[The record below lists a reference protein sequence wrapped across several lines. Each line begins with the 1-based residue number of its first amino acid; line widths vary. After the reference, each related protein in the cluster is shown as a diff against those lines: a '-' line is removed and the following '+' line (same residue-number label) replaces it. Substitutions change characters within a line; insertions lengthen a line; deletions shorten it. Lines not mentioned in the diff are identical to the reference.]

1 MPSFSAPVM
10 APEDTAIRE
19 DREEAVSESVEAAP
33 ASAVFSGAE
42 SLEAIL
48 RNPGESFS
56 HMLLRLIDESGRTD
70 ADVYRRANMDRRL
83 FSKIRSNPDY
93 QPSKATV
100 LALAVSLR
108 LDLDRT
114 LDLLRSAGYAL
125 SPASR
130 RDRIVE
136 YFLRTK
142 NWNIFELNEALFAY
156 DEPAL
161 GA

>member
-1 MPSFSAPVM
+1 MMRKKNCAPYEAVEEAAEVPYDAAAPSFGG
-10 APEDTAIRE
+10 TAALDALLRE
-19 DREEAVSESVEAAP
+19 
-33 ASAVFSGAE
+33 
-42 SLEAIL
+42 
-48 RNPGESFS
+48 PGESFS

-70 ADVYRRANMDRRL
+70 ADVYRRANLDRRL
-83 FSKIRSNPDY
+83 FSKIRSKADY

-108 LDLDRT
+108 LDEDRT
-114 LDLLRSAGYAL
+114 RDLLRAAGYAL

-136 YFLRTK
+136 YFLRSG
-142 NWNIFELNEALFAY
+142 NYNIFELNEALFAY